1 MHVFALT
8 TDQEYLTD
16 KKLATF
22 PFDGSSSVCFERE
35 MKAKKLAFGCV
46 ASCMP

>member
-22 PFDGSSSVCFERE
+22 PFDVAAPFALKER
-35 MKAKKLAFGCV
+35 
-46 ASCMP
+46 